1 MTNELQVFNFDGQY
15 EVRVIEQ
22 AGEPWFVGKDVADIL
37 GYSNTRDALS
47 KHVDDED
54 KGVAKCDTLGGMQE
68 LTIIN
73 ESGLYSLILS
83 SKLLT
88 AKRFK
93 RWITSE
99 VLPSIRRTGAYSLRR
114 EENVPMETLQS
125 AKLILEAAGIKANQL
140 ALALDEFYRKH
151 TGESVLG
158 TIGLQLEAPTKHQL
172 LTPTQL
178 GKEYGLSAKAVNRR
192 LEELGYQHKVA
203 GKWEPTELGEPFA
216 VMLDTGKQHGGIPI
230 RQMKWESSIARD
242 VFA

>member
-1 MTNELQVFNFDGQY
+1 MTSELQVFNFDGQY

-22 AGEPWFVGKDVADIL
+22 AGEPWFVAKDVCDVLGMAD
-37 GYSNTRDALS
+37 THTAVRALD
-47 KHVDDED
+47 DDE
-54 KGVAKCDTLGGMQE
+54 KGRQILPTLGGMQDM
-68 LTIIN
+68 TVIN
-73 ESGLYSLILS
+73 ESGLYTLIMRS
-83 SKLLT
+83 NKPQ
-88 AKRFK
+88 AKRFRK
-93 RWITSE
+93 WVTSE

-203 GKWEPTELGEPFA
+203 GKWDPTELGEPFA
-216 VMLDTGKQHGGIPI
+216 VMLDTGKQHGELPI

>member
-1 MTNELQVFNFDGQY
+1 MTSELQVFNFDGQY

-22 AGEPWFVGKDVADIL
+22 AGEPWFVAKDVCDVLGMAD
-37 GYSNTRDALS
+37 THTAVRALD
-47 KHVDDED
+47 DDE
-54 KGVAKCDTLGGMQE
+54 KGRQKLPTLGGMQDM
-68 LTIIN
+68 TVIN
-73 ESGLYSLILS
+73 ESGLYTLIMRS
-83 SKLLT
+83 NKPQ
-88 AKRFK
+88 AKRFRK
-93 RWITSE
+93 WVTSE
-99 VLPSIRRTGAYSLRR
+99 VLPSIRRTGAYSLRQ
-114 EENVPMETLQS
+114 NVPMETLQS

>member
-1 MTNELQVFNFDGQY
+1 MTSELQVFNFDGQY

-22 AGEPWFVGKDVADIL
+22 AGEPWFVAKDVCDVLGMAD
-37 GYSNTRDALS
+37 THTAVRALD
-47 KHVDDED
+47 DDE
-54 KGVAKCDTLGGMQE
+54 KGRQKLPTLGGMQDM
-68 LTIIN
+68 TVIN
-73 ESGLYSLILS
+73 ESGLYTLIMRS
-83 SKLLT
+83 NKPQ
-88 AKRFK
+88 AKRFRK
-93 RWITSE
+93 WVTSE

-158 TIGLQLEAPTKHQL
+158 TIGLQLEAPTKHQF

-203 GKWEPTELGEPFA
+203 GKWEPTELGESFA